1 MNKEEIVVQKLMN
14 KGFHI
19 SCAESC
25 TGGMLTSR
33 IVNVPN
39 ASMVLDASIV
49 TYANAAK
56 IKYLGVKPSSIDTY
70 GVVSEQVAGEMAAGI
85 AKAQQAQV
93 GIGISG
99 VAGPS
104 GGTPDKPVGMVCF
117 GLYISGKLLT
127 YTKQFGNIG
136 RLTVREKSVDFVF
149 DKLIEL
155 L

>member
-1 MNKEEIVVQKLMN
+1 MNKEEIVVQKLIEN
-14 KGFHI
+14 GYHI

-39 ASMVLDASIV
+39 ASRVLDASIV
-49 TYANAAK
+49 TYANDAK

-70 GVVSEQVAGEMAAGI
+70 GVVSEQVAGEMAEGI

-104 GGTPDKPVGMVCF
+104 GGTPEKPVGMVCF
-117 GLYISGKLLT
+117 GFYISGKLLT
-127 YTKQFGNIG
+127 YTNQFGNIG
-136 RLTVREKSVDFVF
+136 RLTVREKSVNFVF

>member
-1 MNKEEIVVQKLMN
+1 MNKEEIVVQKLID
-14 KGFHI
+14 KGYHI

-49 TYANAAK
+49 TYANDAK
-56 IKYLGVKPSSIDTY
+56 IKYLGVKPDTIDTY
-70 GVVSEQVAGEMAAGI
+70 GVVSEQVAGEMAQGI
-85 AKAQQAQV
+85 ANAQQAQV

-117 GLYISGKLLT
+117 GFYISGKLLT

-136 RLTVREKSVDFVF
+136 RLNVREKSVDFVF
-149 DKLIEL
+149 DKLQEL

>member
-1 MNKEEIVVQKLMN
+1 MNKEEIVVQKLID
-14 KGFHI
+14 KGYHI

-49 TYANAAK
+49 TYANDAK
-56 IKYLGVKPSSIDTY
+56 IKYLGVKSDTIDTY
-70 GVVSEQVAGEMAAGI
+70 GVVSEQVAGEMAQGI
-85 AKAQQAQV
+85 ANAQQAQV

-117 GLYISGKLLT
+117 GFYISGKLLT

-136 RLTVREKSVDFVF
+136 RLNVREKSVDFVF
-149 DKLIEL
+149 DKLQEL